1 MLEEQR
7 PLIMNTETAAAA
19 TEKYSIKKVLL
30 KIFQNSLENTCV
42 RVLFFNKV
50 AGLKT
55 LAQTFS
61 GEFFEFL
68 KTPFFTK
75 HLRTTAETTKLHC
88 E

>member
-7 PLIMNTETAAAA
+7 LLIMNTETAAAA

-42 RVLFFNKV
+42 GVLFFNKV

-55 LAQTFS
+55 ATSLKKRLWHRCFVVNFS
-61 GEFFEFL
+61 NF
-68 KTPFFTK
+68 
-75 HLRTTAETTKLHC
+75 
-88 E
+88 